1 MECEA
6 VSSVIDSLY
15 DVKYNPFKYGPY
27 LASFYSS
34 IVDVDEN
41 FLLAPIIIP
50 LCSHPYYSEKLKNA
64 NVKSSL
70 WSIFDERVKL
80 HDLQERIDEFAS
92 LTKECIHYCLI
103 NEWLSVDEFNLSF
116 QCVSANKKYW
126 SLQKNSFNL
135 GRVVSG
141 HSITKLYAFLG
152 VKPQ

>member
-1 MECEA
+1 MECEV

-15 DVKYNPFKYGPY
+15 DVKYNPFKYGPH
-27 LASFYSS
+27 LVSFYSS

-41 FLLAPIIIP
+41 ILLAPIIIP
-50 LCSHPYYSEKLKNA
+50 LCSHPYYSGKLKNA

-80 HDLQERIDEFAS
+80 HDLQERIDEFSS
-92 LTKECIHYCLI
+92 LTQECIHYCLI
-103 NEWLSVDEFNLSF
+103 NDWLSVDESNLSF
-116 QCVSANKKYW
+116 RCIDENKKFW